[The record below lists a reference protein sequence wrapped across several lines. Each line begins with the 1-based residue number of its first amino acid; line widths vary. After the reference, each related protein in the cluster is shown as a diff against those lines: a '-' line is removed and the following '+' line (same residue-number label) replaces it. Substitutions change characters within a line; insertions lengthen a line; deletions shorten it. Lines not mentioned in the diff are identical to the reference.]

1 MGAQKVTENVVTK
14 SAWPRV
20 SRALSLLALGAA
32 AIVSV
37 ALPVAA
43 SFMGETA
50 RANFAFALIAISVLV
65 PLAVL
70 SSHGASLRI
79 QQIARIAWLIVA
91 VACLVFAQY
100 VLSLDYPD
108 APKAADTIL
117 LFAMLAL
124 TFPAG
129 YVAVGLAFVYSSLLL
144 PDRGVNPMDL
154 AILWS
159 AFFAI
164 GYLQWFKLVPYLIGK
179 LCARKKANPA

>member
-1 MGAQKVTENVVTK
+1 MGVQKVTENVVAK

-43 SFMGETA
+43 PFMGETA
-50 RANFAFALIAISVLV
+50 RANFAFALIVISILV

-70 SSHGASLRI
+70 LSHGTSLRI
-79 QQIARIAWLIVA
+79 QQIARIAWLTVA
-91 VACLVFAQY
+91 VVCLVFAQY
-100 VLSLDYPD
+100 VLSLDYPG
-108 APKAADTIL
+108 AHKAADTIL

-129 YVAVGLAFVYSSLLL
+129 CVAVGLAFVYSSLLL

-154 AILWS
+154 VILWS
-159 AFFAI
+159 AFFVV
-164 GYLQWFKLVPYLIGK
+164 GYFQWFKLLPWLIEK
-179 LCARKKANPA
+179 WHARRASQA